1 MEKKYTFCRIC
12 ESGCGFVAEV
22 ENNKII
28 NYYPDEGHPFSKGY
42 ACVKGRHMPQ
52 IQYHPKRLKY
62 PLKKV
67 NGQFQRVSWA
77 QAFEEIGD
85 KLVAIKNAYGPH
97 AIAAYMGNV
106 LAYSYSAVLYSGA
119 FMSFIGS
126 RNNYGPGSQDCSNKF
141 AHSKNFYGSAFSI
154 IFPDLDTIDYFLAM
168 GSNPLAS
175 HFTFVNCHNPSAKL
189 KEMQQRGCK
198 ICWINPRKTESTRV
212 VGEHHFIR
220 PNTDVYLL
228 LGMVNYILEN
238 GREDKEFI
246 ARYSTGIDELKQVAA
261 RYGGDLDRIA
271 EVTGVAKADIIQMT
285 EDFLAN
291 SARGGAAAYGRVG
304 VDRGPFAT
312 LRAWACDVLNFI
324 TGNIDQKGNL
334 FSPGFYNIARLNDL
348 ADQGETARSRIGNF
362 PAVVGC
368 MPAATLAD
376 EILTPGEGQVR
387 ALLVMSGDP
396 LISLPNA
403 RKLEKAVRELELLV
417 SIDVFMNDTGTLAD
431 YILPATTFLERE
443 EYSHFMA
450 AYNPVSFVHYSPAV
464 VAPEEEVKDEW
475 EIFNL
480 LSRKME
486 LPELGDDPFAA
497 LQMLFPGEDQSKFE
511 AMRNSE
517 RGIFLNEA
525 GRAPRNM
532 LLPDFINL
540 PDKRIPLLPDE
551 YLSELERLERWQPP
565 QDEAFPLSLISGR
578 KIETINSWIHVR
590 GETNYCYVNPDDAA
604 QLGIADGA
612 TVKVS
617 SKVGSLRIP
626 VKISDELMPGVVW
639 IPHGWGRTVAQVPE
653 MAVEKR
659 GVNVNLITDDDW
671 TKLEPFAGMVMLDG
685 IPVRVEAAE

>member
-12 ESGCGFVAEV
+12 ESGCGFIAEV

-28 NYYPDEGHPFSKGY
+28 NYYPDEDHPFSKGY
-42 ACVKGRHMPQ
+42 ACVKGRHMSQ

-62 PLKKV
+62 PVKKT
-67 NGQFQRVSWA
+67 NGGFQRITWE
-77 QAFEEIGD
+77 QAIDEIGNR
-85 KLVAIKNAYGPH
+85 LLEIKDAHGPH

-175 HFTFVNCHNPSAKL
+175 HFTFVNCQNPSAKL

-198 ICWINPRKTESTRV
+198 ITWINPRKTESTRV
-212 VGEHHFIR
+212 AGEHHFIR

-228 LGMVNYILEN
+228 LGMINYILEN
-238 GREDKEFI
+238 AREDKEFI
-246 ARYSTGIDELKQVAA
+246 ARYSTGIDKLKQVAA

-271 EVTGVAKADIIQMT
+271 DVTGVAKADIVQMT
-285 EDFLAN
+285 EDFLAS

-348 ADQGETARSRIGNF
+348 ADQGETARSRIGDF

-376 EILTPGEGQVR
+376 EILTPGDGQVR

-403 RKLEKAVRELELLV
+403 RKLEKAIRELELLV

-486 LPELGDDPFAA
+486 LPALGDDPFAA
-497 LQMLFPGEDQSKFE
+497 LQMLLPGEDQSKFE
-511 AMRNSE
+511 AMRSSE

-525 GRAPRNM
+525 GRAPRNV

-551 YLSELERLERWQPP
+551 YLPELERLERWQPP

-590 GETNYCYVNPDDAA
+590 GETNYCYVNPEDAR
-604 QLGIADGA
+604 QLGIAEGA